1 MMDMDSI
8 MSLIF
13 CVSILILFLLYLDG
27 KKFSIKSI
35 LLGNKN
41 WDLNV
46 PYTKLVKEIITFSGE
61 ILLKEKI
68 KYYPSFEIKYYK
80 SKKMMG
86 CYDGSQDHITIY
98 LKNHNDIPS
107 IVDTVLHEVAHHIQN
122 KSKKK
127 EFKRYGHYT
136 NKYGYRN
143 NPLEIDSRDFA
154 KKNTMSCI
162 KYLESRKIISVK

>member
-13 CVSILILFLLYLDG
+13 FVSISILLLLYLDG
-27 KKFSIKSI
+27 KKISIKSI
-35 LLGNKN
+35 LFENKN

-46 PYTKLVKEIITFSGE
+46 PYTKLVKEIITFSSE

-80 SKKMMG
+80 TKKMMG
-86 CYDGSQDHITIY
+86 CYDGKQDHITIY
-98 LKNHNDIPS
+98 LKNHNNIPS

-122 KSKKK
+122 KSRKK
-127 EFKRYGHYT
+127 EFKLYGHYT
-136 NKYGYRN
+136 NKYGYRD

-162 KYLESRKIISVK
+162 KYLERRKIISVK